1 MNYFAFD
8 TSALIKCYR
17 NEAGTA
23 NVLTI
28 TDALFMHM
36 PQRII
41 TSRLIV
47 AESVSVLKR
56 KANIKALTET
66 ELNLAI
72 KELRREMLLVTSII
86 LSDQVADGCH
96 SLILTHNINS
106 ADAMF
111 LYQAL
116 QVSQI
121 LGQSNHRVWLVAS
134 DARLLRAADKEG
146 LAILDPESADGQ
158 FAETLL

>member
-8 TSALIKCYR
+8 TSALIKRYH

-23 NVLTI
+23 NVLAI

-41 TSRLIV
+41 TSRLTV
-47 AESVSVLKR
+47 AKSVSVLKR

-134 DARLLRAADKEG
+134 DARLLRAAAKEG
-146 LAILDPESADGQ
+146 LAILDPESADVQ
-158 FAETLL
+158 FAQTLL

>member
-8 TSALIKCYR
+8 TSAFAKRYHIEQGSSVVTAMITQLIDKSNKR
-17 NEAGTA
+17 
-23 NVLTI
+23 VI
-28 TDALFMHM
+28 IS
-36 PQRII
+36 RIV
-41 TSRLIV
+41 V
-47 AESVSVLKR
+47 AEVISVLKR
-56 KANIKALTET
+56 RFNSHQLTLEQFNTAVIKLKAET
-66 ELNLAI
+66 TT
-72 KELRREMLLVTSII
+72 MTSLII
-86 LSDQVADGCH
+86 NDFVADGRH

-134 DARLLRAADKEG
+134 DARLLRAAAKEG
-146 LAILDPESADGQ
+146 LAILDPESADVQ
-158 FAETLL
+158 FAQTLL